1 MLGFQSIV
9 SLMVAL
15 LVLPGPSTSFVL
27 STSSSP
33 QDPSCF
39 SYDVLQTSLDGRR
52 RKKQTRFKNND
63 KGQTQAGADHYDC
76 DQEIEYSPNNAA
88 KRQQQQQQ
96 QQLNR
101 RERMEIILKTYGKQC
116 IWCQCSLDVDS
127 ATTDHIIPRI
137 KGGPSWIENELAS
150 CKKCNKARG
159 HTSVIDWIEIC
170 RQGKGYEPDEAA
182 VLKVLL
188 ELEHAIEVR
197 GGQRKARPYLARQL
211 RLLGKDAIQTQA

>member
-15 LVLPGPSTSFVL
+15 LVLPGPSSSFVP
-27 STSSSP
+27 STSSST
-33 QDPSCF
+33 QDPAYF
-39 SYDVLQTSLDGRR
+39 SFDVLQTSLDGRR
-52 RKKQTRFKNND
+52 GKRQTRFKNSD
-63 KGQTQAGADHYDC
+63 KGQTQAEADHHCD
-76 DQEIEYSPNNAA
+76 DQEIDYSSNYTVN
-88 KRQQQQQQ
+88 RQQQ